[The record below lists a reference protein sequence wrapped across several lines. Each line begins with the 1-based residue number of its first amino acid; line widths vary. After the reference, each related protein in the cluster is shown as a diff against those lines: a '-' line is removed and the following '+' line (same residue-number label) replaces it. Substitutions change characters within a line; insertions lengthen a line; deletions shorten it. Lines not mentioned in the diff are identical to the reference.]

1 MLVRTPLVTRL
12 DEPEGTVPGRTS
24 TPPTAH
30 RRPCFSHVSIIAVG
44 KRSFLSPGVPF
55 LRHPCLFDNRVT
67 FSWRQV
73 SRAVTSERWPRV
85 RTWPCLCLL
94 TVLMVLS
101 KEHRFGAKRDLMG
114 DDRLDRDGAG
124 LAERDEVVRAQR
136 DVSCCNGTHTVHY
149 QNEEELHMLLS

>member
-1 MLVRTPLVTRL
+1 MTLVRTLLVTRL
-12 DEPEGTVPGRTS
+12 EEPEGTVPGRTS

-30 RRPCFSHVSIIAVG
+30 RRPCFSHVSIITVG
-44 KRSFLSPGVPF
+44 KRSFLSPGVLY

-67 FSWRQV
+67 FSRRQV
-73 SRAVTSERWPRV
+73 SRPVTSERRPSV

-101 KEHRFGAKRDLMG
+101 KEHRFGAKRDLMR

-124 LAERDEVVRAQR
+124 LAEHDEVVQARR
-136 DVSCCNGTHTVHY
+136 DVSYYNGTHTVHY
-149 QNEEELHMLLS
+149 QN